1 LQIYTKKF
9 GLKRKYETWRIFLKM
24 ISSKSLEKFKNL
36 YFKHFRVRLTNKEA
50 TEKALMT
57 LQVFR
62 TILKNEYK
70 N

>member
-1 LQIYTKKF
+1 
-9 GLKRKYETWRIFLKM
+9 M